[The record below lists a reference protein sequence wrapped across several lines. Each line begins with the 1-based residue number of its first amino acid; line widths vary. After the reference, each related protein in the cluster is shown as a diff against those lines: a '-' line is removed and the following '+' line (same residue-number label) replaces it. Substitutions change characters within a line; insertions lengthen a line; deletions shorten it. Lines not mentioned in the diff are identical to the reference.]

1 MTTTTTSVSALVLA
15 NVSVQFGGVKAL
27 DDVSLDVVPGSI
39 HAVIGPN
46 GAGKST
52 LFNVISNLVPL
63 TGGEVRVCGR
73 RTDGMKPHQSARLG
87 VARTFQNLGL
97 FPDLTVEQNLLQ
109 GMYQRGSAGWL
120 STGLGLRSARRERDA
135 HRAEIRE
142 VARTIGLEGLLDVE
156 AATLSYGD
164 RKRVELAR
172 AVCMRPQLLL
182 LDEPVAGM
190 NPAEKMAMGSTIA
203 QVNRDF
209 GVTVVLVEHDL
220 RMVMSLADSL
230 TVLDFGRVIAAGS
243 PDEIREH
250 PDVIAAYLGA
260 PAGRDP
266 NPQLTQGD

>member
-1 MTTTTTSVSALVLA
+1 MTITAPALSLSH
-15 NVSVQFGGVKAL
+15 VSVRFGGVMAL
-27 DDVSLDVVPGSI
+27 DDVSFTVEPGSI

-63 TGGEVRVCGR
+63 KSGAVLVGGQRS
-73 RTDGMKPHQSARLG
+73 DGMKPHQSARLG
-87 VARTFQNLGL
+87 VARTFQNLGI
-97 FPDLTVEQNLLQ
+97 FPDMTVEQNLLQ
-109 GMYQRGSAGWL
+109 GMYLRGSAGWL
-120 STGLGLRSARRERDA
+120 ATGLGLRSARRELEA

-142 VARTIGLEGLLDVE
+142 VSRTVGLAGLLETE

-190 NPAEKMAMGSTIA
+190 NPAEKLAMGETI
-203 QVNRDF
+203 QSVNRDL

-220 RMVMSLADSL
+220 RMVMSLAHSL
-230 TVLDFGRVIAAGS
+230 TVLDFGRVIASGT
-243 PDEIREH
+243 PDEVRQDPE
-250 PDVIAAYLGA
+250 VIAAYLGA
-260 PAGRDP
+260 PVGRDP
-266 NPQLTQGD
+266 KPLLTQGD